1 MTTIVNT
8 PGNGNGADSW
18 FGMVIGIV
26 VLLAIIA
33 LGYLYVLPAMSN
45 TNPEKGINVNVKMPS
60 ELPTK
65 NPIPIL
71 TPAPVPKPTLGTT
84 P

>member
-8 PGNGNGADSW
+8 PGNVDSWDSW
-18 FGMVIGIV
+18 FGMMIGIV
-26 VLLAIIA
+26 VLLVAIV

-45 TNPEKGINVNVKMPS
+45 TNPQKDININIKVPS

-65 NPIPIL
+65 NPIP
-71 TPAPVPKPTLGTT
+71 TPLPAPKPTTT
-84 P
+84 PSTTL